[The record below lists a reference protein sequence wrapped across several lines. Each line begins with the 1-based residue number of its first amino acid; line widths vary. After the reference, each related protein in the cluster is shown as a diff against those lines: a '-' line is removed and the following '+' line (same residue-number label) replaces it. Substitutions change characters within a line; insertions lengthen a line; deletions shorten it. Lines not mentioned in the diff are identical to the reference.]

1 MKPTSISRGDIFWVD
16 FDPAKATETKKTR
29 PALVC
34 SNDIMNHNSSWIIVA
49 PVTSNLNRVYSFE
62 YEINGHSGI
71 KGKIM
76 LDQLRSIDKSRLK
89 GKVDHLSHDE
99 MKEVDLIIKFILGL
113 Q

>member
-29 PALVC
+29 PAIVC
-34 SNDIMNHNSSWIIVA
+34 SNDIMNQNSLRVVVA

-62 YEINGHSGI
+62 YEIKGHLAI
-71 KGKIM
+71 KGKVM

-89 GKVDHLSHDE
+89 GKIDSLSHEE
-99 MKEVDLIIKFILGL
+99 MREIDLIIRFILGM